1 MSWKRKKKSPRA
13 LVLGCGPTGL
23 FAAHA
28 LALGGWE
35 ISIMSRKRRSEMF
48 GAQYLHQPIPGLAGA
63 DDPQEVNYVL
73 RGSESEYREKVY
85 GNRPIPFVSPS
96 KLAGR
101 HPAWDIRLAYYDAWS
116 RYSDLII
123 GAPDINGEAINEL
136 ISKEYSWDLIV
147 STIPA
152 PAICVDP
159 SHHFRTQSV
168 WALGDAPERGQF
180 CPVTVQP
187 MTVVC
192 NGERNPGWYRASNV
206 FGYRTA
212 EWPDH
217 TLPPLP
223 GITQIE
229 KPIETNCTCWA
240 EQVMKLGRFGSWS
253 KASFS
258 HQGFYRLHP
267 VAIR

>member
-1 MSWKRKKKSPRA
+1 MSRKHKKAHRA

-23 FAAHA
+23 FAVHA
-28 LALGGWE
+28 LAMGGWE
-35 ISIMSRKRRSEMF
+35 VSIMSRKRRSEMF

-63 DDPQEVNYVL
+63 DEPQEVDYIL
-73 RGSESEYREKVY
+73 RGSEKMYQAKVY

-96 KLAGR
+96 KLVGK
-101 HPAWDIRLAYYDAWS
+101 HPAWDIRRAYYDAWS
-116 RYSDLII
+116 RYADQIIDTPDIDGDTVNDLIGK
-123 GAPDINGEAINEL
+123 GAG
-136 ISKEYSWDLIV
+136 WDLVV

-152 PAICVDP
+152 PAICVDA
-159 SHHFRTQSV
+159 SHHFRAQTV
-168 WALGDAPERGQF
+168 WAIGDAPERGVF
-180 CPVTVQP
+180 CPANVDP

-192 NGERNPGWYRASNV
+192 NGERNPGWYRAANV
-206 FGYRTA
+206 FGYKTA

-217 TLPPLP
+217 IVPPLP
-223 GITQIE
+223 GIAAIE
-229 KPIETNCTCWA
+229 KPIDTTCVCWS

-267 VAIR
+267 AAIR